1 MTKIDV
7 TDAIKPKS
15 DQLNADDLIAGAIT
29 VTITSVSKRQGEQP
43 VAVSYEGDNGKPFY
57 PCKSMTRVLVHAWGK
72 YADQWAGK
80 RLTLY
85 RDPKV
90 TWAGAEVGGIRIS
103 HMSDI
108 PHDLTMSLTASK
120 QSKKPYTVKL
130 LTEAPPA
137 PKVDKSEAAKKK
149 AAEIIAEINSGGDV
163 DVILQREAAVIERF
177 RNAYSG
183 LYNDII
189 NASTAVNFSDEEI
202 PA

>member
-1 MTKIDV
+1 MTQIDV

-15 DQLNADDLIAGAIT
+15 DQLNADDLIAGPIT
-29 VTITSVSKRQGEQP
+29 VEISKVSKRQGEQP
-43 VAVSYEGDNGKPFY
+43 VAVSYIGDNGKPYY
-57 PCKSMTRVLVHAWGK
+57 PCKSMTRVFVHAWGK
-72 YADQWAGK
+72 YAEKWVGK
-80 RLTLY
+80 KLTLF

-130 LTEAPPA
+130 LVESASA
-137 PKVDKSEAAKKK
+137 PKVDKSDAAKKK
-149 AAEIIAEINSGGDV
+149 AAEIIAEIQAGGDV
-163 DVILQREAAVIERF
+163 DAILQREAAVIERF

-189 NASTAVNFSDEEI
+189 NATTEINFNDEEI